1 MFDFFNN
8 IWVILICIVLFYFIV
23 KKIYNMTQPFDEHK
37 FLVQCKN
44 IEKLKNKLNMNLDTI
59 PSLIPNIAS
68 FYVGL

>member
-1 MFDFFNN
+1 MLDCFNN
-8 IWVILICIVLFYFIV
+8 IWIILICIVLFYFII
-23 KKIYNMTQPFDEHK
+23 KKIYNLTQPFDEHK

-44 IEKLKNKLNMNLDTI
+44 QEKLKKQLNMNFDSI